1 METTKEKILN
11 QINKVGL
18 YTFMKMS
25 GLSFTKLFTIIGM
38 DYLDDVNVKLKFIKN
53 ILSDYGGFCFSEF
66 YLEPIIFSESEHL
79 YREIV
84 CISSGHV
91 TVDVWGGYKRQQ
103 HKGEFGVTY
112 DNLSEDNINDIFDTV
127 MTLYED
133 GELDKE

>member
-1 METTKEKILN
+1 MENTKEKILN
-11 QINKVGL
+11 QIEKVGL
-18 YTFMKMS
+18 YTVMKMT
-25 GLSFTKLFTIIGM
+25 GMSFARLFSLIGM
-38 DYLDDVNVKLKFIKN
+38 DYLNYEVKLGFIKKL
-53 ILSDYGGFCFSEF
+53 LSDYGGFCFSEY
-66 YLEPIIFSESEHL
+66 YLEPIVFSESEHL

-133 GELDKE
+133 GELDKQ

>member
-1 METTKEKILN
+1 METTKEKILD
-11 QINKVGL
+11 QIEKVGL
-18 YTFMKMS
+18 YTFMKMT
-25 GLSFTKLFTIIGM
+25 GISFARLFSFIGM
-38 DYLDDVNVKLKFIKN
+38 DYLTYDVKLRFIKSL
-53 ILSDYGGFCFSEF
+53 LSDYGGFCFSEY
-66 YLEPIIFSESEHL
+66 YLEPIVFSESEHL

-133 GELDKE
+133 GELDKK